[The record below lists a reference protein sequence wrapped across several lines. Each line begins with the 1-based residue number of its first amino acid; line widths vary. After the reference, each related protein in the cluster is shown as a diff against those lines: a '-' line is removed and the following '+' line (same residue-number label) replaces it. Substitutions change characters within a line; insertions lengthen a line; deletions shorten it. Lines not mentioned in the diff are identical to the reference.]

1 MKDEAFYKAKAE
13 EARKLADRLPFPD
26 FVQSWLLIAQVYE
39 TLAAAARSS
48 QSIEDRRRLVD
59 VDH

>member
-48 QSIEDRRRLVD
+48 QSIEIDAG
-59 VDH
+59 